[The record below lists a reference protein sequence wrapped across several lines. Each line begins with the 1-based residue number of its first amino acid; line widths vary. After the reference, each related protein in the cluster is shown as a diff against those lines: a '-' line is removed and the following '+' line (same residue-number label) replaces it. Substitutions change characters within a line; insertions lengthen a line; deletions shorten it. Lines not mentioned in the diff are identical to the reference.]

1 MGGCVGRAGAG
12 EKWGSRLDVG
22 SHFPKREGLLP
33 FSKDVG
39 FRESVVPL
47 YLLEGLGVG
56 NTEGAEEGAQGILA
70 AP

>member
-1 MGGCVGRAGAG
+1 MGLEAR
-12 EKWGSRLDVG
+12 RR

-39 FRESVVPL
+39 FRESVAPL

-56 NTEGAEEGAQGILA
+56 NTEGAQGRLA